1 MSQRE
6 RKRATINSNNW
17 NTKVKKITTKQKY
30 HQKTLAKIK
39 NHNKTN
45 KKPKQTTPPNKKQP
59 KQINKTKK

>member
-45 KKPKQTTPPNKKQP
+45 KKPQQNKQ
-59 KQINKTKK
+59 KTKTNHPPK

>member
-30 HQKTLAKIK
+30 QQKTLPKIK
-39 NHNKTN
+39 KPQQNKQKTKTN
-45 KKPKQTTPPNKKQP
+45 HPPK
-59 KQINKTKK
+59 